1 MQIDTLRFG
10 TVEVDEKKFIDFG
23 EGIPGLEQYHT
34 YAILQFEDS
43 YPLVWLQ
50 SIEDTG
56 ICLPVLD
63 TFAVLPDYLFD
74 MEDTDVKHLEIRG
87 PDELH
92 VVSVV
97 VIPEDIK
104 GMTVNLAAP
113 IVINTTTG
121 KAKQIVLSG
130 TDYNVRAPV
139 FQDICNA
146 VAKAEEA
153 NNSTNN
159 TSVIREEGGADAGT
173 V

>member
-1 MQIDTLRFG
+1 MQVETLRFG
-10 TVEVDEKKFIDFG
+10 PVEVDEEKIIDFID
-23 EGIPGLEQYHT
+23 GIPGLEQYRK
-34 YAILQFEDS
+34 YALLQFEDS
-43 YPLVWLQ
+43 YPIVWLQ
-50 SIEDTG
+50 SMEDNG

-63 TFAVLPDYLFD
+63 TFNVLPDYVFD
-74 MEDTDVKHLEIRG
+74 IDEIDVNALELKS

-121 KAKQIVLSG
+121 KAKQVVLSG
-130 TDYNVRAPV
+130 TEYNVRAPV

-146 VAKAEEA
+146 VAKAEEDG
-153 NNSTNN
+153 NSG
-159 TSVIREEGGADAGT
+159 EEGGVDAGS

>member
-10 TVEVDEKKFIDFG
+10 PVEVDEDKFINFDD
-23 EGIPGLEQYHT
+23 GIPGLEQYHK
-34 YAILQFEDS
+34 YAIVTFEDS

-50 SIEDTG
+50 SVEDMG

-74 MEDTDVKHLEIRG
+74 LDDVDVRLLELKGLED
-87 PDELH
+87 LH
-92 VVSVV
+92 VLSVV

-113 IVINTTTG
+113 IVMNTTTG
-121 KAKQIVLSG
+121 KAKQVVLSG
-130 TDYNVRAPV
+130 TEYNVRAPV

-146 VAKAEEA
+146 IAKAEEA
-153 NNSTNN
+153 DGSG
-159 TSVIREEGGADAGT
+159 EEGSADVGT

>member
-10 TVEVDEKKFIDFG
+10 MVEIDDNKLIDFG
-23 EGIPGLEQYHT
+23 DGIPGLEQYRA
-34 YAILQFEDS
+34 YALLQFEES

-50 SIEDTG
+50 STEDTG

-63 TFAVLPDYLFD
+63 TFAVLPNYVFD
-74 MEDTDVKHLEIRG
+74 LEDADVKSLGIKN

-113 IVINTTTG
+113 IVINTKTG
-121 KAKQIVLSG
+121 KAKQIVLTG

-139 FQDICNA
+139 FQEICNA
-146 VAKAEEA
+146 VAGSEA
-153 NNSTNN
+153 HG
-159 TSVIREEGGADAGT
+159 EEGGIDAGS